1 MAAVRPSAHLDRVY
15 RFGDFEYFVRS
26 RELAQ
31 NGKVVRLQYQ
41 PLRVLLVLLEN
52 SGEVVTHDES
62 RGRVWRDAS
71 IQAFDNSLRVAI
83 NKLRQ
88 ALRDDPDNPIYIETL
103 SRRGYRW
110 LYPVSVE
117 DNERDSGEGENEP
130 EASVERNNGAA
141 TDYSQPAKPTGAALL
156 RRSILSLFV
165 SLVALAAIW
174 QLQPHPA
181 TPEPPEPKVVPLTT
195 YPAWNT
201 CRQFRRTANGW
212 RSRGRVRVQRT
223 LQNLREANQ
232 RGPHSEWSILRPT
245 RQIVTRSGHR
255 TESPCCSIVV
265 AVPHREFTWHRL
277 REVPYGSW

>member
-1 MAAVRPSAHLDRVY
+1 
-15 RFGDFEYFVRS
+15 
-26 RELAQ
+26 
-31 NGKVVRLQYQ
+31 
-41 PLRVLLVLLEN
+41 VLLVLLEN
-52 SGEVVTHDES
+52 SGEVVTYDEILD
-62 RGRVWRDAS
+62 RVWWDTS

-88 ALRDDPDNPIYIETL
+88 ALRDDPDDPIYIETL

-117 DNERDSGEGENEP
+117 DTEQDSGEGENEP
-130 EASVERNNGAA
+130 EASLERNNGAA
-141 TDYSQPAKPTGAALL
+141 TDYSQPAKPIGAALL

-165 SLVALAAIW
+165 SLAALAAIW

-181 TPEPPEPKVVPLTT
+181 TPEPKVVPLTT

-223 LQNLREANQ
+223 LQNLREAHQ
-232 RGPHSEWSILRPT
+232 RGPNPA
-245 RQIVTRSGHR
+245 SG
-255 TESPCCSIVV
+255 
-265 AVPHREFTWHRL
+265 
-277 REVPYGSW
+277 